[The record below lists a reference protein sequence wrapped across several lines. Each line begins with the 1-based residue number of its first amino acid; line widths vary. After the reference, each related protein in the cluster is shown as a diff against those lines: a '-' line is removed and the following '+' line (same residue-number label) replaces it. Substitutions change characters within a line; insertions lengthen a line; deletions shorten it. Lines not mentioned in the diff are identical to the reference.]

1 MTLGG
6 SLGCLQGSRKPR
18 TGGSKAENWGVESRE
33 MEGQKQ
39 RNGGS
44 KAENWVPPRDSALT
58 KRYTHAGS
66 STCRSPGVTPMRVPA
81 PAAHQALLPCGFQHL
96 PLTRRY
102 SHAGPG
108 ACHSPD
114 ATPMRV
120 PCSAHPKVVPNLGS
134 GPSGQKPRNGES
146 KAENWGVKSRELG
159 GRKPRIGGPKPRKG
173 S

>member
-1 MTLGG
+1 MTLVSARAEKKNIFLSPKTKEKTMGG
-6 SLGCLQGSRKPR
+6 QQNVQKRGRVAGVDPRGVAGGASKGGRKPR
-18 TGGSKAENWGVESRE
+18 TGGSKAENWRVKSRE
-33 MEGQKQ
+33 MEGQKP

-44 KAENWVPPRDSALT
+44 KAENWVPPRDSALA

-120 PCSAHPKVVPNLGS
+120 PCSALP
-134 GPSGQKPRNGES
+134 
-146 KAENWGVKSRELG
+146 
-159 GRKPRIGGPKPRKG
+159 
-173 S
+173 